1 MSDNPVAIVTGG
13 SRGVGAATAKMLS
26 ENGWNV
32 IITCSSSIAEAEKVA
47 KSCSNE
53 SAQVLALQADVSVNT
68 DCIATINKA
77 IEKWER
83 VDALINNAGT
93 TKFVWD
99 HSDLNGLDAADFQYI
114 YGVNVIGPFQ
124 MVKAAKEQLLKRNRE
139 QSKQNVSVS
148 VSCSGRAILV

>member
-47 KSCSNE
+47 ESCSNE
-53 SAQVLALQADVSVNT
+53 SAQVLALQADVSDNT

-93 TKFVWD
+93 TKFGWA
-99 HSDLNGLDAADFQYI
+99 HSDLNGLDATDFQYI

-124 MVKAAKEQLLKRNRE
+124 MVKAAKEHLLKSNE
-139 QSKQNVSVS
+139 FQWDHCLKP
-148 VSCSGRAILV
+148 L